1 MAFQQ
6 QKPGFWKRMEGA
18 AKWITDPKQI
28 LTGVGFALGGPLGAA
43 AGRTA
48 GGAIPQPWGDRPS
61 SFEGKGDLGRLLKD
75 AATGYGAGVVGQQI
89 PGIQNLEGA
98 FAGAAAPGYGVMPMT
113 GGPGGLSPAAQSA
126 WHQQLGSAATSA
138 PTSFPALTPM
148 AQEAG
153 SMPPWMQQ
161 AMERSKQP
169 GGALANVGQSPRA
182 LETSAAEINARF
194 GGQAGVKRA
203 LGEGSGSVI
212 DKIGDKVGGF
222 WGDLSGLEKA
232 YLAAQIVPPITEAIS
247 GSRDAWPEGGAE
259 LFARQYARHPQGR
272 TPRSF
277 SDWSRGR

>member
-6 QKPGFWKRMEGA
+6 QKPGFLKKA
-18 AKWITDPKQI
+18 AQWITDPKQI

-61 SFEGKGDLGRLLKD
+61 SLEGEGDLGRLLKD

-126 WHQQLGSAATSA
+126 WHQQLGSGAGQLGAGAAT
-138 PTSFPALTPM
+138 PGLTPM

-169 GGALANVGQSPRA
+169 GGAFANVGQSQRA

-194 GGQAGVKRA
+194 GGQAGVQRA

-247 GSRDAWPEGGAE
+247 GDRDRWSEGGTD
-259 LFARQYARHPQGR
+259 LFAEMYARHPQGR
-272 TPRSF
+272 TPRSY